1 MTYFLFFQLSTLM
14 IWFMQSFL
22 GPEST
27 IGGIKGL
34 KVSAAIIWIDVIVA
48 RNQKQI
54 FNWKQRNFREN
65 VHFLT
70 FPAYFLIPILF
81 CNLNA
86 NCSNLLDMRNLQE
99 QVKNAFCYQ
108 KLFWPFIVGINWTLI
123 SKLLQILGF
132 HSQTKVFLDHWSI
145 FFLQ

>member
-70 FPAYFLIPILF
+70 FPAYFLIPIFF

-86 NCSNLLDMRNLQE
+86 NCSNLSDMRNLQE

-108 KLFWPFIVGINWTLI
+108 KLFWPFTVWINCSMI
-123 SKLLQILGF
+123 SNILQF
-132 HSQTKVFLDHWSI
+132 QKI
-145 FFLQ
+145 FTIIRTIFSHNRFW